1 MLVLIRVAFETGN
14 ISGCTCV
21 LHTRGFLTIEKPC
34 DLRHRYTSYIA
45 LQHKVLPF
53 THSASFQDTGKAW
66 SNLFNFRPFKTTM
79 KIVSLAQTDKII
91 FTTSW
96 RFLGTLRWHG
106 WANRLN
112 PCQPAKNKNPSIAVN
127 HKKKKKKDIQ
137 HIHRVLSARNMKN
150 NSLHVFSPRTSPVSR
165 LAVKQGEL
173 RMLLTDVSW
182 DRKWEYLGY
191 ANLNS
196 GTVNRET
203 LHKHDHS
210 SGGKPKT
217 RWKY

>member
-34 DLRHRYTSYIA
+34 DLRHRYTSYVA

-106 WANRLN
+106 WASRLN

-127 HKKKKKKDIQ
+127 HKKRICNTFTEYSVQ
-137 HIHRVLSARNMKN
+137 GIWRIILFTCFLPELPQFPVWQWNRVN
-150 NSLHVFSPRTSPVSR
+150 
-165 LAVKQGEL
+165 
-173 RMLLTDVSW
+173 
-182 DRKWEYLGY
+182 
-191 ANLNS
+191 
-196 GTVNRET
+196 
-203 LHKHDHS
+203 
-210 SGGKPKT
+210 
-217 RWKY
+217 